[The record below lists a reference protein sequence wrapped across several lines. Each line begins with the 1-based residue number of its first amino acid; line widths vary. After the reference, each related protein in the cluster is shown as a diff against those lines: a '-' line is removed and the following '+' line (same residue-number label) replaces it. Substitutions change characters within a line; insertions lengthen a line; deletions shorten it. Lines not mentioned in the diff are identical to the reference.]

1 MTRERP
7 RRPIGEDDLH
17 AYIDGQ
23 LGDERRLV
31 VEHYLAEHPEIAKR
45 FGAYATQSNA
55 LRRALAWRAAEP
67 VPPELAVLHVQ
78 DHARADVRQRWSRR
92 AVAAS
97 LAIGLGLGG
106 STGWIARELADRDI
120 ASQAGVPAVAS
131 EATQAV
137 RILAGHP
144 ARASAVDAD
153 QEHALPE
160 WLATNL
166 GRHIAVPDLR
176 ERGYRF
182 QLARLLMAERGM
194 GALLVYGSPEG
205 EIVALYLRAMADPDE
220 TTPMMFTVQRDVSAW
235 AWADRGMGFA
245 VSVPQGRR
253 DDLKSIAD
261 LVRGQT
267 RI

>member
-1 MTRERP
+1 MTTERP

-23 LGDERRLV
+23 LDDERRLV
-31 VEHYLAEHPEIAKR
+31 VERYLAEHPEVAKR
-45 FGAYATQSNA
+45 FGAYATQTNA
-55 LRRALAWRAAEP
+55 LRHALAWRAAEP
-67 VPPELAVLHVQ
+67 VPPELAVRHVQ
-78 DHARADVRQRWSRR
+78 EHARAGVRQRWSRR
-92 AVAAS
+92 TVAAS

-106 STGWIARELADRDI
+106 SAGWVARDLADRDI
-120 ASQAGVPAVAS
+120 GSQAGVPAVAS
-131 EATQAV
+131 EATQAF
-137 RILAGHP
+137 RTLAGHP
-144 ARASAVDAD
+144 ARASAVTAE
-153 QEHALPE
+153 QESALAE
-160 WLATNL
+160 WLATSL
-166 GRHIAVPDLR
+166 GRHVAVPDLR

-194 GALLVYGSPEG
+194 GALLVYGNREG
-205 EIVALYLRAMADPDE
+205 DIVALYLRAMADPDE

-235 AWADRGMGFA
+235 AWADRGMGYA
-245 VSVPQGRR
+245 VSVAQGRR